1 MARVHR
7 ARYNSNMERTQCCV
21 VGGGPAGMVL
31 GLLLARAGVEV
42 TVLEK
47 HKDFFR
53 DFRGDTVHPPTLMLL
68 DDLGLGDR
76 FAELPS
82 KRLEKMRMVFGGKA
96 IVAADFSRVPGPHKC
111 IEMVP
116 QWDFLN
122 LLAEAAAVE
131 PTFTLKM
138 GAEVTGLRDGGGVRY
153 RDSDGVEREL
163 AATLVVGC
171 DGRDSLVRA
180 EAGLVPREYDV
191 PMDVWWVRVPKLEET
206 GEAAEVFGCFA
217 NGLAGMTMDRGDYYQ
232 TSYLIRK
239 GQDEALRAE
248 GIEKFRERIG
258 GLFGWGEDELAAI
271 RGWDDVKLLKVRM
284 SKLPHWYSE
293 RVLCIGDAA
302 HAMSPAGG
310 MGVNVAI
317 QDAVAAARFLAA
329 PLLRGTLTAR
339 DLARVQRKRNFAVTL
354 IQLQQLGE
362 HKMLIEPALNG
373 TLNERTI
380 PLPLRLSDRFPQ
392 LTTVAAFLGGIG
404 PLREKTPAF
413 ARR

>member
-1 MARVHR
+1 
-7 ARYNSNMERTQCCV
+7 MERTQCCV

-68 DDLGLGDR
+68 DELGLGGR

-82 KRLEKMRMVFGGKA
+82 RRLEKMRMVIGGTT
-96 IVAADFSRVPGPHKC
+96 IVAADFRRIPGPYKY
-111 IEMVP
+111 IAMVP

-122 LLAEAAAVE
+122 LLAEAAAEE
-131 PTFTLKM
+131 PTFTLRM
-138 GAEVTGLRDGGGVRY
+138 GAEVTGLRQGGGVRY

-163 AATLVVGC
+163 AASLVVGC

-180 EAGLVPREYDV
+180 EAGLVPNEYDV
-191 PMDVWWVRVPKLEET
+191 PMDVWWVRVPKLEDT
-206 GEAAEVFGCFA
+206 GKEAQVFGCFA

-239 GQDEALRAE
+239 GQDEAQRAE

-258 GLFGWGEDELAAI
+258 GLFGWGEGELAAI
-271 RGWDDVKLLKVRM
+271 RDWDDVKLLKVRM

-310 MGVNVAI
+310 MGVNIAV
-317 QDAVAAARFLAA
+317 QDAVAAARILAG
-329 PLLRGTLTAR
+329 PLRRGSLTAR
-339 DLARVQRKRNFAVTL
+339 DLGRVQRRRNFVVTL
-354 IQLQQLGE
+354 TQKMQLGE
-362 HKMLIEPALNG
+362 HKMLVEPALDG
-373 TLNERTI
+373 TLTERTI
-380 PLPLRLSDRFPQ
+380 PLPLRISDRFPL
-392 LTTVAAFLGGIG
+392 LTGLSAFMGGIG
-404 PLREKTPAF
+404 PLREKTPVF
-413 ARR
+413 ARRGS